1 MNVTWALGVA
11 FIMELA
17 MEKLTHCIHE
27 IVSS

>member
-17 MEKLTHCIHE
+17 MEKFATRLQELVT
-27 IVSS
+27 